1 MPCSF
6 NFEQNNKV
14 ALTLYCVFYQQRP
27 LKKKKI
33 SNALVGLF
41 LALSFSE
48 LCLQSVSSCP
58 PVSWVCFLSAL
69 FMWHGCDY
77 LLPALP
83 WPAHVLIITP
93 SKCCSILTLALH
105 SVSIALLSTGAVSF
119 IGQVLGSAT
128 CFVFLRAVSP
138 ITDSGLCWHVPV
150 ILNELRCGLVSSGT

>member
-6 NFEQNNKV
+6 NFEQKDRSPLFYTVIFINRGHKKNPKKNQQCFSRSLSV
-14 ALTLYCVFYQQRP
+14 TVF
-27 LKKKKI
+27 LWAK
-33 SNALVGLF
+33 
-41 LALSFSE
+41 
-48 LCLQSVSSCP
+48 QSVSSCP

-93 SKCCSILTLALH
+93 SKCCSVLTLALH

-150 ILNELRCGLVSSGT
+150 ILDELRCGSVSSGT